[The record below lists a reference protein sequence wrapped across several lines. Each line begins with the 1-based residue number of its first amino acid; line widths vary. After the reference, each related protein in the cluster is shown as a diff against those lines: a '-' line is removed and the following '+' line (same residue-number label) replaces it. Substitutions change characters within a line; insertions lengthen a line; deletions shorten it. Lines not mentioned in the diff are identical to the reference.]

1 MDAQA
6 HWLGILPVWTILKV
20 DIENMI
26 HPVYFCPQNTSLLRK
41 FLLISII
48 NIIYKQQEGLKSRKA

>member
-6 HWLGILPVWTILKV
+6 QWLGILPAWTILKV
-20 DIENMI
+20 GIENMI
-26 HPVYFCPQNTSLLRK
+26 HAVYFCPQNTSLLRK